1 MLLISLH
8 LQYHCHCFELF
19 AAVLCYFYMLYL
31 THIER
36 NRCLINVKNI
46 ENPTTP
52 LTCICYEHYRDF

>member
-19 AAVLCYFYMLYL
+19 AAVLCYFYILYL

-36 NRCLINVKNI
+36 NRCLINVK
-46 ENPTTP
+46 
-52 LTCICYEHYRDF
+52 YRESHHPSYMYLL